1 MFENLPKCRGKLSLY
16 VALDLYL
23 GIRSGKRTINSWLPA
38 ENRLT
43 AKYGV
48 SRNTV
53 REAIQILRLGG
64 VVETNQGSGTQVIS
78 LVGNFPPGMFT
89 EEIISKQQ
97 MLLDIYDFRRGLEME
112 FVAKAAVR
120 RTSEDLEH
128 MVRNLNVLEE
138 CVSEGTNIVD
148 CGFGFHR
155 KIAEASKS
163 DIGLGMLL
171 NLKAVVLQV
180 MGRLAH
186 IDGVDKTTLNLH
198 RNLFSAIESGDPLR
212 ARSAMKA
219 DMDSAHDQLV
229 WALDN
234 DPELMKIG
242 A

>member
-1 MFENLPKCRGKLSLY
+1 MIENLPKGRGKLSLY
-16 VALDLYL
+16 VSLDLYL
-23 GIRSGKRTINSWLPA
+23 GIRSGKHTINSWLPA

-64 VVETNQGSGTQVIS
+64 VVETSQGSGTQVVS
-78 LVGNFPPGMFT
+78 LVGNFPPGMFA
-89 EEIISKQQ
+89 EEIIGKQQ
-97 MLLDIYDFRRGLEME
+97 TLLDIYDFRRALEME

-120 RTSEDLEH
+120 RTPEDLEH

-163 DIGLGMLL
+163 DIGLGMFL

-186 IDGVDKTTLNLH
+186 LDGVDKTTLNLH

-219 DMDSAHDQLV
+219 DMDSARDQLV
-229 WALDN
+229 WALDH